1 MIAITSKLAYKEL
14 NEEGIG
20 KTQKAKI
27 MYVVKD
33 HYIIHK
39 EGLSLREICKLTNF
53 DINAVSGR
61 VNDLKKDGLL
71 ETDSKR
77 KCSITKRLISPVIP
91 LQESGLLIDIL
102 K

>member
-1 MIAITSKLAYKEL
+1 MVTVTSKLAYKEL

-27 MYVVKD
+27 MYVVKE
-33 HYIIHK
+33 HYNIHK
-39 EGLSLREICKLTNF
+39 KGLSLREICTFTNF

-77 KCSITKRLISPVIP
+77 KCSITKRLISPVKIK
-91 LQESGLLIDIL
+91 GN
-102 K
+102 